1 MARECSEEEKTRTYT
16 NEEGTEKEI
25 YIPKEDVPA
34 EDLFKIGISAGIN
47 FARYES
53 IPVEV
58 TGENKVSKIERFE
71 DAGLRPL
78 LLGNIKKCSYN
89 VPTPIQKHTIP
100 ILMVSL
106 RNIEELKR
114 NWSSYNSCLQVKEG
128 KKITGPEQLKD
139 AAFGC
144 ARIRGDTLGIVGLG
158 KFKTARLLLM
168 D

>member
-1 MARECSEEEKTRTYT
+1 MSECTKPLICSRCGGEGHMARECSEEEKTRTYT

-58 TGENKVSKIERFE
+58 TGENKVNKIESFE
-71 DAGLRPL
+71 AAGLRPL

-106 RNIEELKR
+106 RNNHAYL
-114 NWSSYNSCLQVKEG
+114 YLTFC
-128 KKITGPEQLKD
+128 T
-139 AAFGC
+139 
-144 ARIRGDTLGIVGLG
+144 VG
-158 KFKTARLLLM
+158 
-168 D
+168 